1 MPFPGSE
8 KIWLDGEFISHDEA
22 KVHILSHVIHYGSGV
37 FEGERCYNTING
49 PAVFRLNDHSRRLL
63 DSAKIYR
70 MTIECN
76 PVKPDGSRMFPNE
89 MFLDYTVEEVNKA
102 TLETIRVNGLK
113 NCYVR
118 PLIYRG
124 NEALGVSPFNC
135 KPHFAIAVWEWGK
148 YLGEDAIER
157 GVDVQFSSWTR
168 IAPNTF
174 PGMAK
179 ACANYMNSQLI
190 KMEAMIN
197 GYVDGIALDMDGFIS
212 EGSAMNIFVIKYGKI
227 FTPPLSGSELPGITR
242 DSAIKI
248 ARDLGFEIVEQR
260 IPREMIYVADEAF
273 FTGSAAEVS
282 PIATVDRIP
291 IGKGSRGEIT
301 RQIQQRFF
309 DIVEGKAED
318 KFGWLTYVYED

>member
-1 MPFPGSE
+1 MPFPGCE
-8 KIWLDGEFISHDEA
+8 KIWIDGKFVDFEDA
-22 KVHILSHVIHYGSGV
+22 KLHILSHVIHYGSGV
-37 FEGERCYNTING
+37 FEGERCYNTVKG

-70 MTIECN
+70 MTAECN
-76 PVKPDGSRMFPNE
+76 PVEPDGTRMFPE
-89 MFLDYTVEEVNKA
+89 DKFLDYTVDDINKA
-102 TLETIRVNGLK
+102 TLDTIRINGLD

-124 NEALGVSPFNC
+124 DEALGVSPFTC
-135 KPHFAIAVWEWGK
+135 TPHLMIAVWKWGK

-179 ACANYMNSQLI
+179 ACGNYLNSQLI
-190 KMEAMIN
+190 KMEAQIN
-197 GYVDGIALDMDGFIS
+197 GYVDGIACDKDGFIS
-212 EGSAMNIFVIKYGKI
+212 EGSAMNIFVIKHGKI
-227 FTPPLSGSELPGITR
+227 YTPPIGGSELPGITR
-242 DSAIKI
+242 DSVIKL
-248 ARDLGFEIVEQR
+248 ALDMGYEIVETR
-260 IPREMIYVADEAF
+260 IPREMIYIADEAF

-282 PIATVDRIP
+282 PIASVDRIP

-301 RQIQQRFF
+301 REIQARFF
-309 DIVEGKAED
+309 GIVEGKLED
-318 KFGWLTYVYED
+318 KFGWLTFV